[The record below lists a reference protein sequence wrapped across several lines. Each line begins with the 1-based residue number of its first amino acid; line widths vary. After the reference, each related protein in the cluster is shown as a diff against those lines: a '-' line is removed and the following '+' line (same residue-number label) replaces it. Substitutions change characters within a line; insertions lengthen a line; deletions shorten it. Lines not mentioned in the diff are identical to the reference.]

1 MYQLDEKERKQF
13 QSWLAMN
20 EWMWTTTSER
30 NISQPTLLYWPFEP
44 DNWKTQFFGVFL
56 WFHTTNQECI
66 FVVIKQKTLQIEK
79 GFFGKEIDQL
89 CY

>member
-1 MYQLDEKERKQF
+1 MSECELLRLNETLVNPRCFTDLSNQIIERP
-13 QSWLAMN
+13 N
-20 EWMWTTTSER
+20 
-30 NISQPTLLYWPFEP
+30 
-44 DNWKTQFFGVFL
+44 FFGRFL

-89 CY
+89 C